1 MKDVPKR
8 RNDFVFL
15 FQFLIQ
21 DTPFAEMKTTW
32 LHKIESKC

>member
-21 DTPFAEMKTTW
+21 DTPFAEMKA
-32 LHKIESKC
+32 HMVA